1 MYQVNIGAKIL
12 YYPGNHDYDIYST
25 SQNEEVGK
33 AGEFEYKVP
42 PTNPLYSQ
50 HTTGQL
56 ITILKDKKEFW
67 RGEIRDIKT
76 DFNNVADIYCAE
88 DLAWLGDEYLAP
100 ASITTETYAQRFQ
113 AAIDA
118 YNLNRP
124 AERQFRVGYITNVQP
139 SDFCEWI
146 TEYNQS
152 ILDCLR
158 KCIAKDT
165 GYIRVRRVTSGGTVT
180 RYIDIVK
187 LSDYGKAT
195 SQNIEYGYN
204 LLDYVKES
212 DYSKLTNVL
221 TPYGVE
227 TDTEIYESY
236 NQRIQGTT
244 ITDQASVN
252 VYGRHAKAVI
262 FNDAEDVASLNAVAA
277 DYLSRYSQPELTM
290 EIKAIDLSQI
300 ENVDSLDIGDSIR
313 VIAKPYAIDQRLYL
327 TQIKRDIQNPDKNTI
342 TISGHVQTGKTLTSQ
357 MIGTATAVKNLPSK
371 SSILDAAKKNA
382 LAMLLDETQGGYV
395 VYEYHK
401 DASGK
406 EDYIEA
412 INICNATTIDQS
424 TKRWRWSQ
432 NGFGYMHR
440 DNTTDAWTG
449 PTVAMTMDGSIVAD
463 FITSGTMSCD
473 RLNGGE
479 INGQVIRGGNIYGTN
494 IDGAHITSHDG
505 NQYLDIVGGQIQ
517 VIGKNG
523 SEAGY
528 VRCFEGSKHGSFYD
542 YEFGISSHYS
552 HAAWNSGGTFLQT
565 SSHNIIEAA
574 DSYSDERLKIDIE
587 TINDEIVRE
596 LILNADLKQF
606 KRTYEP
612 EKLRFGVI
620 AQNVREQIDALGID
634 KKKIKLTNEDEKG
647 FFEIDYKEYIPMLMR
662 MIQIQQS
669 EIEKLKGEQ
678 NG

>member
-88 DLAWLGDEYLAP
+88 DLAWLGDEYLTP

-227 TDTEIYESY
+227 TDNEIYESY

-440 DNTTDAWTG
+440 NNTTDAWTG

-473 RLNGGE
+473 RLNGGT
-479 INGQVIRGGNIYGTN
+479 INGQTINGGNINGTN
-494 IDGAHITSHDG
+494 ITGANISGSEITVGAGHFLAVGSGYIKLHENGPGDSDQWVYDVGCKYCNCQYYEGGTWHWVNGGAHEVYH
-505 NQYLDIVGGQIQ
+505 YLEGAWSPSDQRAKTNIRRLDPEFSKEFIKRMDPKEFEFNYKRGIKQFGMIAQDVDETLRDMGYTD
-517 VIGKNG
+517 KNG
-523 SEAGY
+523 LVEVPDDPEEWMSIEYKQY
-528 VRCFEGSKHGSFYD
+528 VPH
-542 YEFGISSHYS
+542 
-552 HAAWNSGGTFLQT
+552 L
-565 SSHNIIEAA
+565 
-574 DSYSDERLKIDIE
+574 
-587 TINDEIVRE
+587 INCIK
-596 LILNADLKQF
+596 DL
-606 KRTYEP
+606 Y
-612 EKLRFGVI
+612 
-620 AQNVREQIDALGID
+620 A
-634 KKKIKLTNEDEKG
+634 
-647 FFEIDYKEYIPMLMR
+647 
-662 MIQIQQS
+662 